1 MEGRKKKLFEIF
13 SSKRMDKVIWI
24 FFAFSII
31 FISVII
37 TGITLAMSTA
47 TIIDN
52 RRDIALQKIDV
63 VNYSVKNEL
72 DTILNLGQGIAMNP
86 LVQQYFSE
94 ASSQEYGQ
102 LNELRSVMQLV
113 IDGNPNIN
121 VIEIFKEEEDNR
133 LFSKSKGDTYMAAQ
147 KIMHSYEDATETNY
161 FQTRL
166 LYSNDIIF
174 NEQYTLTLYMPV
186 YSTLRLNKKLGVL
199 AINFSYDLLAQTGNG
214 DGDLIFDIYLLDK
227 AGKYF
232 ICESKEQLGKH
243 APFIEQLKAPEQSTI
258 IDDTLYIRHPVNRW
272 HFTLIG
278 KIKTD
283 DIYRENWKIVL
294 IAIIVVSVVLLV
306 FFFTGSGFIHMMQRL
321 DEAMNTIKREQM
333 LIEKLR
339 FSALQSQIQ
348 PHFLYNTLES
358 IHWQVLALRNK
369 ELSTMVKAL
378 AAYYRI
384 VLSKGADM
392 IPLEQELLHVKN
404 YITIQNLRYD
414 NIIDFEVQVGEQ
426 YLAYN
431 LPKITL
437 QPLVENAIYHGI
449 RIEEKRR
456 GKVKISAC
464 GKDGLLLLFVE
475 NDGKS
480 MPMEEIDKIN
490 QSLQDTDISVG
501 YGIHNVNKRL
511 QLEFGSSFGLHYEPG
526 CPNSGGV
533 KVTITLPYR

>member
-1 MEGRKKKLFEIF
+1 MERGKKKLFEIF
-13 SSKRMDKVIWI
+13 SSKRMDKAIWV

-52 RRDIALQKIDV
+52 RRDMALQKIDV

-86 LVQQYFSE
+86 LVQQYFST
-94 ASSQEYGQ
+94 ANLHEYRQ
-102 LNELRSVMQLV
+102 TNELRSVMQLV

-121 VIEIFKEEEDNR
+121 VIEIFQEDDDDR

-147 KIMHSYEDATETNY
+147 KIMQSYENATETNY

-174 NEQYTLTLYMPV
+174 NGQYTLTLYMPV

-199 AINFSYDLLAQTGNG
+199 AINFSYDLLAQTGHG
-214 DGDLIFDIYLLDK
+214 DGNLIFDIYLLDK
-227 AGKYF
+227 EGKYF
-232 ICESKEQLGKH
+232 ICESQEQLGEY
-243 APFIEQLKAPEQSTI
+243 ASFSQQLKAPETSAFVGG
-258 IDDTLYIRHPVNRW
+258 TLYIRHPVSRW

-283 DIYRENWKIVL
+283 DIYRDNWKIVL
-294 IAIIVVSVVLLV
+294 IAVIVVSVVLLV
-306 FFFTGSGFIHMMQRL
+306 FFLTGSGFIHMMHRL
-321 DEAMNTIKREQM
+321 DEAMNTIKKEQM

-358 IHWQVLALRNK
+358 IHWQVLALHNK

-384 VLSKGADM
+384 VLSKGEDM

-414 NIIDFEVQVGEQ
+414 NIIDFEVEVEEQ
-426 YLAYN
+426 YQNYK

-449 RIEEKRR
+449 RIEETRR
-456 GKVKISAC
+456 GKVRISAIEE
-464 GKDGLLLLFVE
+464 DGALLLFIE

-480 MPMEEIDKIN
+480 MPAEEINKIN
-490 QSLQDTDISVG
+490 RSLQDADISVG

-511 QLEFGSSFGLHYEPG
+511 QLEFGPRFGLHYQPG
-526 CPNSGGV
+526 NPDSGGV
-533 KVTITLPYR
+533 KVIITLPYP

>member
-63 VNYSVKNEL
+63 INYSVKNEL

-214 DGDLIFDIYLLDK
+214 DGDLIFDIYLLDQ

-232 ICESKEQLGKH
+232 ICESKEQLGRH

-278 KIKTD
+278 KIKTN

-414 NIIDFEVQVGEQ
+414 NIIDFEVQVSEQ

-480 MPMEEIDKIN
+480 MPIGEIDKIN

>member
-1 MEGRKKKLFEIF
+1 
-13 SSKRMDKVIWI
+13 MDKVIWI

-147 KIMHSYEDATETNY
+147 KIMHSYEGATETNY

-214 DGDLIFDIYLLDK
+214 DGDLIFDIYLLDQ

-232 ICESKEQLGKH
+232 ISESKEQLGKH

-414 NIIDFEVQVGEQ
+414 NIIDFEVQVSEQ

-480 MPMEEIDKIN
+480 MPMGEIDKIN

>member
-1 MEGRKKKLFEIF
+1 
-13 SSKRMDKVIWI
+13 
-24 FFAFSII
+24 
-31 FISVII
+31 
-37 TGITLAMSTA
+37 
-47 TIIDN
+47 
-52 RRDIALQKIDV
+52 
-63 VNYSVKNEL
+63 
-72 DTILNLGQGIAMNP
+72 
-86 LVQQYFSE
+86 
-94 ASSQEYGQ
+94 
-102 LNELRSVMQLV
+102 
-113 IDGNPNIN
+113 
-121 VIEIFKEEEDNR
+121 
-133 LFSKSKGDTYMAAQ
+133 
-147 KIMHSYEDATETNY
+147 
-161 FQTRL
+161 
-166 LYSNDIIF
+166 
-174 NEQYTLTLYMPV
+174 
-186 YSTLRLNKKLGVL
+186 
-199 AINFSYDLLAQTGNG
+199 
-214 DGDLIFDIYLLDK
+214 
-227 AGKYF
+227 
-232 ICESKEQLGKH
+232 
-243 APFIEQLKAPEQSTI
+243 
-258 IDDTLYIRHPVNRW
+258 
-272 HFTLIG
+272 
-278 KIKTD
+278 
-283 DIYRENWKIVL
+283 
-294 IAIIVVSVVLLV
+294 
-306 FFFTGSGFIHMMQRL
+306 MMQRL

-480 MPMEEIDKIN
+480 MPMGEIDKIN